1 RALTARGGWPQMR
14 EIVPTGSTDMR
25 VIGLAGWSGAGKT
38 TLLTRIIPRVV
49 GRGLSVSTVKHAHH
63 GFDVDHPGK
72 DSYAH
77 RVAGATEVLVSS
89 AVRFALMHE
98 LRGEKELEL
107 AQLLGKLAPVDLV
120 IVEGFKREPHPKLEV
135 YRAVVG
141 KPCLYVED
149 PDIVALASDRPMPD
163 APIRSVLLEDVQTI
177 VDILLACAIP
187 VEEAIERGRSGA
199 WRN

>member
-1 RALTARGGWPQMR
+1 
-14 EIVPTGSTDMR
+14 MR

-38 TLLTRIIPRVV
+38 TLLTRIIPRLI

-98 LRGEKELEL
+98 LRGEQELDL
-107 AQLLGKLAPVDLV
+107 TRLLTKLSPVDLV

-141 KPCLYVED
+141 KPCLYLDD
-149 PDIVALASDRPMPD
+149 PDIVAIASDQPLPQ
-163 APIRSVLLEDVQTI
+163 APIRSVLLDDIQAI
-177 VDILLACAIP
+177 VDLLLEHAIP
-187 VEEAIERGRSGA
+187 VDKALARAQSKA
-199 WRN
+199 WPN